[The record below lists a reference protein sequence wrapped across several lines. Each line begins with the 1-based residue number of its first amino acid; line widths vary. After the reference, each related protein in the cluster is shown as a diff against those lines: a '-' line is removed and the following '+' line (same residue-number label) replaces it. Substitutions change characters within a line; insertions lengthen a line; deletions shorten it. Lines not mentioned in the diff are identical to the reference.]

1 MTVVGV
7 RRQQQLPATLIG
19 VPHQQVSDA
28 RRNSREE
35 SNKYMTPTP
44 RLIFYIGFLLFLV
57 GDILI
62 FFHLESFGFVKVIG
76 TAVSLYAVI
85 QWLRTKGLA
94 DKFKKEKNE
103 DALTYFWNKLV
114 LRLWSGIFFAVML
127 LSTAT
132 YLLVA
137 IFN

>member
-1 MTVVGV
+1 V
-7 RRQQQLPATLIG
+7 
-19 VPHQQVSDA
+19 
-28 RRNSREE
+28 
-35 SNKYMTPTP
+35 TP

-62 FFHLESFGFVKVIG
+62 FFHLEFLGFVKVIG

-85 QWLRTKGLA
+85 QWLRSKGLA
-94 DKFKKEKNE
+94 NKFEKDKNE
-103 DALTYFWNKLV
+103 DILTYFWNKLAT
-114 LRLWSGIFFAVML
+114 RLWSGIFFTIML
-127 LSTAT
+127 FSTAT